1 MAFTDEVLDQLRFQ
15 FKPSVIATN
24 MDSHGL
30 ILSRTFTVSA
40 KVKQSKT
47 RPPDFS
53 EERALITLGGGV
65 FTC

>member
-15 FKPSVIATN
+15 FEPSVIATN

-40 KVKQSKT
+40 KASKVKPAPQISL
-47 RPPDFS
+47 RS
-53 EERALITLGGGV
+53 GR
-65 FTC
+65 